1 MTGFP
6 SGSAVKNPLA
16 VYETQKMWLQSLG
29 WEDLLEQ
36 GTATHSSILD
46 WRIPMDR
53 GAWWAGVHRV
63 AKSGTRPSDLAH
75 THAGLKR
82 KMQRWCP
89 PVSALG
95 STQQESHAWPSV
107 KALMFTHMH
116 NLM

>member
-63 AKSGTRPSDLAH
+63 AKSGTRPSDLA
-75 THAGLKR
+75 AAAVYYGFPWWLR
-82 KMQRWCP
+82 KFFPW
-89 PVSALG
+89 
-95 STQQESHAWPSV
+95 W
-107 KALMFTHMH
+107 
-116 NLM
+116 